1 MILHLLLLSV
11 EWPWAAVLPP
21 SATRVPKG
29 GCAKPQTLVPS
40 SLPASY
46 REAEQCW
53 LAAAEEA
60 AAATPLRILQAKAAL
75 RMAGA
80 ARSCS
85 FGQNNESLQYDW
97 NSLFDKTYVINL
109 QRREDRRSHMHRTL
123 NASHATYTDVIFHPA
138 IDKSAFNASL
148 PSRWVYPTRPSS
160 HNKGIATKV
169 LEEVRD
175 WRTDENLWPPD
186 WTEVNELYR
195 RLKGGKGPTDAECRF
210 ADDLFPSAICN
221 LFVFHKWEGVAACFS
236 SHAQVLSAAQ
246 AADHDVFL
254 VLEDDIILADHFHE
268 RLFAALASL
277 PPDWEF
283 LSIGWSM
290 RHPPC
295 VEEPLKACGGFKP
308 ICRGRGN
315 MQNLA
320 GYVVH
325 RRALTW
331 FIPMMDGPLQ
341 EKGDP
346 SQQGGL
352 SKMQPADISVQGY
365 LRAHPKIKAYAT
377 IPTPL
382 VTQIYEGQA
391 RNKGSG
397 NSDIGTMRQLGLKCL
412 MPTASEVH
420 KQCANRGASRE

>member
-46 REAEQCW
+46 RQAEQCW

-148 PSRWVYPTRPSS
+148 PSRWVYRYTRRVPAVIIR
-160 HNKGIATKV
+160 G
-169 LEEVRD
+169 LPQRC
-175 WRTDENLWPPD
+175 L
-186 WTEVNELYR
+186 R
-195 RLKGGKGPTDAECRF
+195 R
-210 ADDLFPSAICN
+210 
-221 LFVFHKWEGVAACFS
+221 
-236 SHAQVLSAAQ
+236 
-246 AADHDVFL
+246 
-254 VLEDDIILADHFHE
+254 
-268 RLFAALASL
+268 
-277 PPDWEF
+277 
-283 LSIGWSM
+283 
-290 RHPPC
+290 
-295 VEEPLKACGGFKP
+295 
-308 ICRGRGN
+308 
-315 MQNLA
+315 
-320 GYVVH
+320 
-325 RRALTW
+325 
-331 FIPMMDGPLQ
+331 
-341 EKGDP
+341 
-346 SQQGGL
+346 
-352 SKMQPADISVQGY
+352 
-365 LRAHPKIKAYAT
+365 
-377 IPTPL
+377 
-382 VTQIYEGQA
+382 
-391 RNKGSG
+391 
-397 NSDIGTMRQLGLKCL
+397 
-412 MPTASEVH
+412 
-420 KQCANRGASRE
+420 

>member
-1 MILHLLLLSV
+1 MAI
-11 EWPWAAVLPP
+11 PPAAP
-21 SATRVPKG
+21 RVPKG
-29 GCAKPQTLVPS
+29 GCATPQTLVPS
-40 SLPASY
+40 NLPASY

-53 LAAAEEA
+53 LAAADEA
-60 AAATPLRILQAKAAL
+60 AAATPLRSLQAKAAL
-75 RMAGA
+75 RMVGA

-109 QRREDRRSHMHRTL
+109 QRREDRKSHMHRTL
-123 NASHATYTDVIFHPA
+123 NASHATFTDVIFHPA

-148 PSRWVYPTRPSS
+148 PSRWVYPARPSS
-160 HNKGIATKV
+160 FHSSHKKRIATKV
-169 LEEVRD
+169 LVEVRD

-195 RLKGGKGPTDAECRF
+195 RLKCGKAPTDAECRF
-210 ADDLFPSAICN
+210 ADDLFPSANSTNICN
-221 LFVFHKWEGVAACFS
+221 LLVFHKWEGIAACYS
-236 SHAQVLSAAQ
+236 SHAQVLIAAQ

-283 LSIGWSM
+283 LNIGWSM
-290 RHPPC
+290 HHPPC
-295 VEEPLKACGGFKP
+295 VEEPQKACGGFKP

-320 GYVVH
+320 GYMVH

-331 FIPMMDGPLQ
+331 LIPMMSGPLQ
-341 EKGDP
+341 EVGDP
-346 SQQGGL
+346 SHQGGL
-352 SKMQPADISVQGY
+352 SKMQPADLSVQGY

-377 IPTPL
+377 TPTPL
-382 VTQIYEGQA
+382 VTQLDGGQV
-391 RNKGSG
+391 RYRGSG
-397 NSDIGTMRQLGLKCL
+397 RSDVGSARHNGLECI

-420 KQCANRGASRE
+420 KHCANRGGGLSGASTE